1 MEPQG
6 NLQTSRLK
14 ILTSR
19 ARKHNE
25 GQRNDFSFYS
35 FCSYRIDTFRPT
47 AAASTSE
54 RIEEVISGGLSQ
66 SEDPSRYDYIPPT
79 IDPNSEMTP
88 QSAIGSQMIAS
99 FSFNFLGQTIQVPA
113 ALLTH
118 EIRGSGTWVD
128 YAGAFYATP
137 TQVCNYRIDYQNRGT
152 DGRIFNTWKG
162 SNVWDCTFGVVNGA
176 SLYSLNLYPGSQCAR
191 LFVNGVFRGEQCHSI
206 N

>member
-1 MEPQG
+1 M
-6 NLQTSRLK
+6 
-14 ILTSR
+14 
-19 ARKHNE
+19 A
-25 GQRNDFSFYS
+25 
-35 FCSYRIDTFRPT
+35 
-47 AAASTSE
+47 
-54 RIEEVISGGLSQ
+54 
-66 SEDPSRYDYIPPT
+66 
-79 IDPNSEMTP
+79 P

-162 SNVWDCTFGVVNGA
+162 SNVWDCTFGVVIRSVTLQSK
-176 SLYSLNLYPGSQCAR
+176 SLPR
-191 LFVNGVFRGEQCHSI
+191 LPMRSTFCKRGLPWRAVPFHQLMEPCHSKTHATSRRVSAPTALNI
-206 N
+206 IPRSPYTILIPAPEDESEQHS